1 MGLGDASERLRTI
14 WKPEMDRYFIDL
26 MLEQV
31 AQGRKFED
39 HLFSKRAWKHMSTKF
54 NFQYEKDVLK
64 NRHKT
69 LRNLYRGL
77 KNLLAQPG
85 FSWNEKRSMVIAG
98 NHVWD
103 QYLKEML
110 HQRSHLIQANME
122 QSYPFYPRICED
134 ADELLCDVRMDE
146 DCGISTMENETD
158 DCEQRA
164 SKETASSSGTR
175 TQTYWRPPM
184 DRYFINLMLAHVH
197 QGNQFDGVFSKQA
210 WVEMIS
216 SFHEK
221 FGFEYSLEI
230 LKNRYKTL
238 RRQYNLI
245 KSLLQLDGFA
255 WDETR
260 QMVIAD
266 DCVWQDYI
274 KDLRSVIHEQG
285 VQALLQSAIEWKVG
299 CGDEVRFWEDCW
311 LTDQE
316 SLRAKYPRLY
326 QISCQQQQVIQD
338 MRGHSENDWE
348 WKLEW
353 RRHLFDNEVQAAV
366 SFLEDISRGHFDTRT
381 SDCWVW
387 KLEPSGQYSTRSAY
401 RMLLEG
407 ATDQTVDEALQDL
420 WQLNIPLKATI
431 FAWRLIKDRIPTKG
445 NLRRRQVQL
454 NDSLCPFCSRQEEEA
469 SHLFFNCPRV
479 LPLWWESL
487 SWTKTVGAFSLIP
500 RQNYMQHTL
509 ILKGKIPQSRWKCWW
524 VALTWSIW
532 QHRNRIVF
540 LNETFNGPK
549 LMEDAIFL
557 VWSWLRQLEKGF
569 AQPYNFWSRPYGSA
583 SLAGFYLVF
592 AVPLTKCPQ
601 TSKTGQSPITPN
613 SNEEQFSSVN
623 ELANIGQKQKR
634 QLEKGSNSTSPK
646 KSRNDEQGMAVAL
659 HEMAA
664 VVSTVSAKNNDTSI
678 SIENVIEAVQAL
690 HAMDDDLVLDACD
703 FLEDER
709 NAKTFLALDAKLRK
723 KWLIRKLCTQV

>member
-1 MGLGDASERLRTI
+1 MSLPFSYLGIPIGANPRRCGLWDPILRKSETKLSRWKQRYLSYGGRVTLIKATLTSIPIFYLSFFRIPNRVAEKLTQIQRRFLWGGGLDQKKIAWVKWDTI
-14 WKPEMDRYFIDL
+14 FLPKDKGG
-26 MLEQV
+26 LEIKDI
-31 AQGRKFED
+31 RIFN
-39 HLFSKRAWKHMSTKF
+39 RA
-54 NFQYEKDVLK
+54 
-64 NRHKT
+64 
-69 LRNLYRGL
+69 
-77 KNLLAQPG
+77 LLG
-85 FSWNEKRSMVIAG
+85 K
-98 NHVWD
+98 
-103 QYLKEML
+103 
-110 HQRSHLIQANME
+110 
-122 QSYPFYPRICED
+122 
-134 ADELLCDVRMDE
+134 
-146 DCGISTMENETD
+146 
-158 DCEQRA
+158 
-164 SKETASSSGTR
+164 
-175 TQTYWRPPM
+175 WRW
-184 DRYFINLMLAHVH
+184 NLMQQHDDLWAKILH
-197 QGNQFDGVFSKQA
+197 SKYGGWRA
-210 WVEMIS
+210 
-216 SFHEK
+216 
-221 FGFEYSLEI
+221 
-230 LKNRYKTL
+230 
-238 RRQYNLI
+238 
-245 KSLLQLDGFA
+245 LDEGTSVTNESI
-255 WDETR
+255 W
-260 QMVIAD
+260 
-266 DCVWQDYI
+266 WQ
-274 KDLRSVIHEQG
+274 DLRSVIHEQG

-338 MRGHSENDWE
+338 MGGHSENDWE

-569 AQPYNFWSRPYGSA
+569 AQPYNFWS
-583 SLAGFYLVF
+583 
-592 AVPLTKCPQ
+592 
-601 TSKTGQSPITPN
+601 
-613 SNEEQFSSVN
+613 SNLSVTFS
-623 ELANIGQKQKR
+623 I
-634 QLEKGSNSTSPK
+634 
-646 KSRNDEQGMAVAL
+646 
-659 HEMAA
+659 
-664 VVSTVSAKNNDTSI
+664 
-678 SIENVIEAVQAL
+678 
-690 HAMDDDLVLDACD
+690 
-703 FLEDER
+703 
-709 NAKTFLALDAKLRK
+709 
-723 KWLIRKLCTQV
+723 